1 MLFASGKTTT
11 GINNSISFFVRILLL
26 CLFISGCS
34 VKNEPAKKESLND
47 QEIDWLIIYENE
59 LNSAR
64 ENDDHESW
72 MFFWPEY
79 LKEFDKTRKYD
90 K

>member
-1 MLFASGKTTT
+1 MR
-11 GINNSISFFVRILLL
+11 VLLL
-26 CLFISGCS
+26 CLLFSGCA
-34 VKNEPAKKESLND
+34 VKNIPTEK
-47 QEIDWLIIYENE
+47 IDWLIIYENE
-59 LNSAR
+59 LNTAR
-64 ENDDHESW
+64 ENNDYESW